1 MTTTPAVPS
10 AQDTAPRSAD
20 GADEGRAS
28 APYHVLAA
36 HEGRTVAPL
45 NVVGEE
51 TLVKVASA
59 DADAQFAFFHLV
71 APPMSGPP
79 RHVHSREDELFYVL
93 EGELD
98 FELDGVRHTVG
109 AGGTVF
115 LRRGVV
121 HAYQNFTTADA
132 RLLIATTPGHFSDF
146 FVELSAATPP
156 GGMPPFEV
164 LAALGSKYGIT
175 TLGPPMTA
183 DPA

>member
-10 AQDTAPRSAD
+10 TPDTAPRSAD
-20 GADEGRAS
+20 ADEGRPS
-28 APYHVLAA
+28 SLRYHVLAA
-36 HEGRTVAPL
+36 DAGRTAAAL
-45 NVVGEE
+45 NIVGEE

-59 DADAQFAFFHLV
+59 DSDAQFAFFHLV

-93 EGELD
+93 DGELV
-98 FELDGVRHTVG
+98 FELDGACHTVS

-121 HAYQNFTTADA
+121 HAYQNFTTSDA
-132 RLLIATTPGHFSDF
+132 RLLIATTPGSFSEF

-164 LAALGSKYGIT
+164 LEALGDKYGIT